1 MPSQWAGAPAPQPV
15 GQLPGQAGGDLL
27 PSSGAG
33 AARFSTPVVGSIM
46 APTRPVPVNVL
57 AAPLVRSRW
66 RKTPT
71 TFGPLGRVL
80 ATFALVVPFIFFLII
95 GILTGGF
102 ELGGAVIWGVILM
115 PWGLRDVWKAGTVE
129 AH

>member
-1 MPSQWAGAPAPQPV
+1 MGRDAAS
-15 GQLPGQAGGDLL
+15 DLV

-33 AARFSTPVVGSIM
+33 PARFTTAVAGSIM
-46 APTRPVPVNVL
+46 SPTRPVPINVL

-80 ATFALVVPFIFFLII
+80 ATLGLVVPFIFFMII

-129 AH
+129 AR